1 MERAAGNGDRQ
12 LVETAIT
19 FFRPGRLACLPPKD
33 RVKPIACPSRHCTG
47 SQATAQ
53 AVERP
58 VDLTAY
64 PVTLGVGANAD
75 FDRFVGGG

>member
-1 MERAAGNGDRQ
+1 MS
-12 LVETAIT
+12 
-19 FFRPGRLACLPPKD
+19 PPK
-33 RVKPIACPSRHCTG
+33 RQVKPIACPSRHCPSRHCTG

-64 PVTLGVGANAD
+64 PVTLGVGANAE